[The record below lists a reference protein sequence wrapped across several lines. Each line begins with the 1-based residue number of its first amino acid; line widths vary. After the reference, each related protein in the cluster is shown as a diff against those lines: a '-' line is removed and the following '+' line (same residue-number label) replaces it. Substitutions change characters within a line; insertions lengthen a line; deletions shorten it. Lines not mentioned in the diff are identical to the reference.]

1 MPYPVYFTLEEAR
14 AVLPVVNENLRK
26 LQTVHLALEFLSNI
40 QIENEDGDPEVDVL
54 ITKLN
59 MNYYKRLFLYHKYL
73 SKLLSIGA
81 VIKDLRLGLVDFYS
95 KYEGRDILLCW
106 KSNETDILYWHE
118 PDTGYMDRQ
127 PIDLLE
133 KQTTNDP
140 YASGA

>member
-14 AVLPVVNENLRK
+14 AVLPVVNENLRR

-40 QIENEDGDPEVDVL
+40 QIENDEGDPEVDVL

-59 MNYYKRLFLYHKYL
+59 MNYYKKLFLYHKYL
-73 SKLLSIGA
+73 SKLLSMGA

-95 KYEGRDILLCW
+95 RYEGRDILLCW
-106 KSNETDILYWHE
+106 KTSETDILYWHE
-118 PDTGYMDRQ
+118 PDTGYTDRQ

-133 KQTTNDP
+133 KQTTNGP
-140 YASGA
+140 YASGT